1 MGRKSFFV
9 FASKKHTS
17 VLSGRE
23 TISQKSVCDKVPS
36 DHQTTCGIR
45 LWLIRNKDLRTT
57 IWSQNGEALSFVL
70 CSSTFKKTQKYLLIV
85 LWSEQL
91 FPLFYAFSSDIVFML
106 KPFCLYQSYKVG
118 LVTEFIDS
126 FLGELIFYTSR
137 VNLYSRS
144 SILKKTFIQSCPCTS
159 KCLKQCLFV
168 FENNR
173 DASYFFPN
181 WFSVEQIN
189 SIFFLS
195 TPAGSYLQPRKLIYC
210 SQRLC
215 S

>member
-1 MGRKSFFV
+1 
-9 FASKKHTS
+9 
-17 VLSGRE
+17 
-23 TISQKSVCDKVPS
+23 
-36 DHQTTCGIR
+36 
-45 LWLIRNKDLRTT
+45 
-57 IWSQNGEALSFVL
+57 
-70 CSSTFKKTQKYLLIV
+70 
-85 LWSEQL
+85 
-91 FPLFYAFSSDIVFML
+91 ML

-159 KCLKQCLFV
+159 KSLKQCLFV

-195 TPAGSYLQPRKLIYC
+195 PPAGSYLQPRKLIYC

-215 S
+215 SSLFASLGFKSSSCLFGSTSTALDFYFYIHHSTIQPPLFISNNMSLFFIITTLSVMLVC